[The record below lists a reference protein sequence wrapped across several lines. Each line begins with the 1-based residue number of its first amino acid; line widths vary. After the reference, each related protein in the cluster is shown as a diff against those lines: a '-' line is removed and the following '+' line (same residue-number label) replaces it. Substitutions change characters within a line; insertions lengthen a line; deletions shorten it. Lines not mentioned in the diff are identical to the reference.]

1 MKIVRFGAALAGL
14 LGCLVAPALAV
25 PPSPAGL
32 AVADLDQ
39 DPLCP
44 GCDDVVVAV
53 PKSNVASIR
62 IGRAD
67 GTFNTPIA
75 IPVPRPIAVATAD
88 CDADGDLDV
97 FVLGLGG
104 DLHVLENQLND
115 SASGVF
121 LEAPGSPISTGRS
134 GTFVLARDYTGA
146 ALDLDGD
153 ANHDLV
159 VTDAKRGSVVLH
171 GQGGCAFTVAPDVLP
186 AAVAAGAGPFDANPG
201 LDLALS
207 RRRPVPGVL
216 AILLNDGS
224 GNFPT
229 VCPGT
234 GCTQVDARP
243 RPQGM
248 VVRDFNGNGVADV
261 LISYSDAHPVA
272 PSVIGLELA
281 TGQGAGNV
289 SAFNGYGSGGAAA
302 SGLVVGDFAGSS
314 YPDIVVAN
322 RRSGTI
328 ATLLGTSDFATFDFP
343 TTTPVGKH
351 PVAVAAGQ
359 FNSGT
364 DAFLDV
370 VVLYDRS
377 SLALCLGD
385 GAGGF
390 SCSPAP

>member
-14 LGCLVAPALAV
+14 LACLVGPAVAG

-62 IGRAD
+62 IGHAD

-75 IPVPRPIAVATAD
+75 VPVPRPIAVATAD
-88 CDADGDLDV
+88 CDGDGDVDV
-97 FVLGLGG
+97 FVLGLAG

-115 SASGVF
+115 STSGAFV
-121 LEAPGSPISTGRS
+121 EAAGSPISTGRS

-171 GQGGCAFTVAPDVLP
+171 GQGGCAFTVDPTVLP
-186 AAVAAGAGPFDANPG
+186 AAVSAGAGPFDASAG
-201 LDLALS
+201 LDLALLS
-207 RRRPVPGVL
+207 RHPSPGAL
-216 AILLNDGS
+216 SILLNDGS
-224 GNFPT
+224 GGFPA

-234 GCTQVDARP
+234 GCTQFEVRAR
-243 RPQGM
+243 
-248 VVRDFNGNGVADV
+248 VAALLVHDFNGNGVADALV
-261 LISYSDAHPVA
+261 SNSIAHPTA
-272 PSVIGLELA
+272 PSVQGLEIA
-281 TGQGAGNV
+281 FGEGGGV
-289 SAFNGYGSGGAAA
+289 MSAFNGYGSGGAGAA
-302 SGLVVGDFAGSS
+302 GIALDHFAGTSFS
-314 YPDIVVAN
+314 DIVVVN
-322 RRSGTI
+322 RRSGTLG
-328 ATLLGTSDFATFDFP
+328 TLVGTSDFATFDAVV
-343 TTTPVGKH
+343 TMPVGRH

-364 DAFLDV
+364 DSFPDL
-370 VVLYDRS
+370 VVLYDRNS
-377 SLALCLGD
+377 VALCLGD

-390 SCSPAP
+390 SCAPTP

>member
-1 MKIVRFGAALAGL
+1 
-14 LGCLVAPALAV
+14 
-25 PPSPAGL
+25 
-32 AVADLDQ
+32 
-39 DPLCP
+39 
-44 GCDDVVVAV
+44 
-53 PKSNVASIR
+53 
-62 IGRAD
+62 
-67 GTFNTPIA
+67 
-75 IPVPRPIAVATAD
+75 
-88 CDADGDLDV
+88 
-97 FVLGLGG
+97 
-104 DLHVLENQLND
+104 
-115 SASGVF
+115 
-121 LEAPGSPISTGRS
+121 
-134 GTFVLARDYTGA
+134 VLARDYTGA

-171 GQGGCAFTVAPDVLP
+171 GQGGRAFTVAPAVLP

-207 RRRPVPGVL
+207 RRHPVPGVL
-216 AILLNDGS
+216 AILLNEGS

-261 LISYSDAHPVA
+261 LISYSEAHPVA

-281 TGQGAGNV
+281 TGQGGGNV
-289 SAFNGYGSGGAAA
+289 SAFYAYGSGGAAA
-302 SGLVVGDFAGSS
+302 AGLVVDHFAGTSFN
-314 YPDIVVAN
+314 DIVVAN

-328 ATLLGTSDFATFDFP
+328 GTLLGTSDFATFDTP
-343 TTTPVGKH
+343 VTTPVGKH

-364 DAFLDV
+364 DALLDV
-370 VVLYDRS
+370 VVLYDRG

-390 SCSPAP
+390 SCAPAP